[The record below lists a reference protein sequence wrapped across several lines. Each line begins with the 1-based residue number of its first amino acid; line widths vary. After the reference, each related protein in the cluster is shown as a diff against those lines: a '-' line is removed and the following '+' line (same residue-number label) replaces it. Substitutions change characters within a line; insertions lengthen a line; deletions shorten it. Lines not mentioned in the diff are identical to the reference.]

1 MNEHIMDMSYSM
13 EIDDMRVS
21 MKCSKTS
28 SVYMAATFMG
38 TVLSL
43 ITMALF

>member
-1 MNEHIMDMSYSM
+1 
-13 EIDDMRVS
+13 

-43 ITMALF
+43 ITMALFWSKNLSKLHQDVLEMILLI